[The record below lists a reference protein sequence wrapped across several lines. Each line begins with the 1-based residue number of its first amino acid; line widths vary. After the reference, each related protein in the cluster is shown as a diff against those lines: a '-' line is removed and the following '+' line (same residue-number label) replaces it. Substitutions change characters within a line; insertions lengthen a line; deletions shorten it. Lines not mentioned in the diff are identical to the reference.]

1 MPLLEVNHLKTR
13 FATELGEVTA
23 VDGVSLR
30 VEAGETVGLVG
41 ESGCGKSVTSLS
53 ILRLFGKHSGTKLSG
68 EIYFEGKELL
78 KASMEE
84 LQEIRGNRI
93 SMIFQDPMSSL
104 NPVYTVGNQIAESLV
119 LHQQLSR
126 KAAHEKTVEMLSL
139 VGIPS
144 PEKRLNDYPHQLS
157 GGMRQRVMIAMGLC
171 CHPRLLI
178 ADEPTTAL
186 DVTIQ
191 AQILDLM
198 MGLQEQLQMG
208 ILLITHDLGVVAE
221 ACDRVLVMYLG
232 QIVEEASVETL
243 FENPKHPYTIGLMKS
258 IPTLEGKRGQKLHV
272 IEGIVP
278 SLHQIPHGCR
288 FAPRCPLAD
297 EKCRNHP
304 PDLFE
309 VAENHQVRCWHHGK
323 IDVRGGDRFA
333 FGKEGERG
341 TADFAC
347 L

>member
-1 MPLLEVNHLKTR
+1 MAQVPLLEVKNLKTR

-23 VDGVSLR
+23 VDGVSFH
-30 VEAGETVGLVG
+30 VNAGETVGLVG

-53 ILRLFGKHSGTKLSG
+53 ILRLFRKHSGTKLEG
-68 EIYFEGKELL
+68 EIFFEQKELL
-78 KASMEE
+78 SSALQEM
-84 LQEIRGNRI
+84 QEIRGNQI

-104 NPVYTVGNQIAESLV
+104 NPVYTVGNQISETLM
-119 LHQQLSR
+119 LHQKLS
-126 KAAHEKTVEMLSL
+126 KKEAHEKTIEMLSL

-144 PEKRLNDYPHQLS
+144 PEKRVNDYPHQLS

-171 CHPRLLI
+171 CQPKLLI

-198 MGLQEQLQMG
+198 AGLQAQLQMG
-208 ILLITHDLGVVAE
+208 IMLITHDLGVVAE
-221 ACDRVLVMYLG
+221 VCDRVLVMYLG
-232 QIVEEASVETL
+232 QIVEEATVETL

-258 IPTLEGKRGQKLHV
+258 IPTIDGVRGEKLHV

-278 SLHQIPHGCR
+278 SLHQIPVGCR
-288 FAPRCPLAD
+288 FAPRCPFAD
-297 EKCRNHP
+297 EKCRHHP

-309 VAENHQVRCWHHGK
+309 VGDSHRARCWHHERIG
-323 IDVRGGDRFA
+323 RGGGSRVA
-333 FGKEGERG
+333 IGN
-341 TADFAC
+341 
-347 L
+347 